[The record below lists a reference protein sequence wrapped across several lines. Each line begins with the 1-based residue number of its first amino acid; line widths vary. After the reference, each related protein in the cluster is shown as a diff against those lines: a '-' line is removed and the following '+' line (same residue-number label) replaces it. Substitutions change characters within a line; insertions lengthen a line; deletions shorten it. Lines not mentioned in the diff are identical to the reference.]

1 MFLRYSALA
10 TILLVLAI
18 GLTAVCCGGAA
29 STPKD
34 KMEAASGAMQEEEYG
49 EAYGLYQEVLD
60 WKGEG
65 EITEAT
71 RFQASLE
78 SIKCQAYQDEFDAA
92 VDNFMGLEKDFAE
105 EMKTK
110 GDRHTLA
117 VTRILVDRNAPILT
131 TTRLLGYAAEK
142 YPDKKEKFDGFGEQL
157 KERASTPEEMAE
169 LKKLG
174 YL

>member
-1 MFLRYSALA
+1 MFLRCSALA

-18 GLTAVCCGGAA
+18 GMTAVCCGGAA
-29 STPKD
+29 STPAEA
-34 KMEAASGAMQEEEYG
+34 EAAADEAMQSEDYG
-49 EAYGLYQEVLD
+49 KAYDLYQDVLN

-65 EITEAT
+65 EVTEAS
-71 RFQASLE
+71 RFKASLE
-78 SIKCQAYQDEFDAA
+78 SIKCQAYQDKFDES
-92 VDNFMGLEKDFAE
+92 VDAFMGLEKNFAE

-117 VTRILVDRNAPILT
+117 VTRILVVREAPILT
-131 TTRLLGYAAEK
+131 TTKLLGYAAEK
-142 YPDKKEKFDGFGEQL
+142 YPDKKVKFDDFGKQL
-157 KERASTPEEMAE
+157 KDRASTPEELAE